1 MDIYMN
7 ICGMWIRIYVYSAVN
22 VAFFSKEQIP
32 EFYLGS
38 DQNMLQSSDLDDVI
52 LTTNNLVDKKQICR
66 LLEVDHPG
74 QWQFEQQADK
84 VVVEYKH
91 LVIYSLYLS
100 HEFNLVVKFLP

>member
-22 VAFFSKEQIP
+22 GAFFSKEQIP

-38 DQNMLQSSDLDDVI
+38 DKNMLRSSDLDDVI

-74 QWQFEQQADK
+74 QWQFEEQADK

-91 LVIYSLYLS
+91 LVMVIYICPMSLIKVLK
-100 HEFNLVVKFLP
+100 L